1 MATIDNCCWFHD
13 QSSPQDWARVTAA
26 MHKAEPALRFVD
38 LMMTHEGLIKLSSK
52 FGGMQEAL
60 EKAAESLN
68 DMDLLPVDSDYERE
82 RRNLDGSVTPIEE
95 FSWYRY
101 ASRVRYHLL
110 AVFKQKKDVRYWFQE
125 AA

>member
-1 MATIDNCCWFHD
+1 
-13 QSSPQDWARVTAA
+13 
-26 MHKAEPALRFVD
+26 
-38 LMMTHEGLIKLSSK
+38 
-52 FGGMQEAL
+52 MQAAL

-68 DMDLLPVDSDYERE
+68 DMDLLPVHSDYERE

-110 AVFKQKKDVRYWFQE
+110 AVFKEKKPVRYWFQE